1 VSPVSDIH
9 PHPAAVVALET
20 LLQEAVQMG
29 VVAGLAVSAHRR
41 GKSVFC
47 PSGRISDAPGATP
60 VSSATT
66 YDLASL
72 TKALCTT
79 TLCMQAIA
87 EQRLSLQDPVQRHL
101 PAVENASLTIEQLL
115 SHSAGFP
122 AHREYFRDATG
133 DLHLAEGATRFS
145 AESIVRQCCAEA
157 SVYAPGS
164 KSLYSDI
171 GFILLGAML
180 ERVLEDGLAAL
191 FERKIARPLGLP
203 TLGFRPLPS
212 SSLDE
217 PNIAPTELCPIRQRL
232 ITGEVHD
239 LNAWVMGG
247 VAGHAGLF
255 GTAADVS
262 AVADALVSSYHGDAT
277 PLQIPASLIRR
288 FFAPAGVPGSTWGLG
303 WDHPSP
309 GFSLA
314 GTIVSRS
321 AVGHLGFT
329 GVSLWIDPEERASVT
344 MLSNRVHP
352 HVVDD
357 PRFRALRPAV
367 NDAAFRAVGYPT

>member
-1 VSPVSDIH
+1 VFPVSDIH
-9 PHPAAVVALET
+9 PHLAAVSGLQALLE
-20 LLQEAVQMG
+20 QAVQTG
-29 VVAGLAVSAHRR
+29 VVPGLAVSAHRQGTR
-41 GKSVFC
+41 MICTAGSL
-47 PSGRISDAPGATP
+47 STAPESKPVGAETL
-60 VSSATT
+60 

-79 TLCMQAIA
+79 TLCMQAVA
-87 EQRLSLQDPVQRHL
+87 QQRMALHDPVQRHL
-101 PAVENASLTIEQLL
+101 PAVKDGAITVAHLL

-122 AHREYFRDATG
+122 AHREFYREAIGELHRDA
-133 DLHLAEGATRFS
+133 AATPFS
-145 AESIVRQCCAEA
+145 AESIVRQCCVEA
-157 SVYAPGS
+157 RVYPPGE

-171 GFILLGAML
+171 GFILLGAL
-180 ERVLEDGLAAL
+180 LQEVLQDGLAAL
-191 FERKIARPLGLP
+191 FEQRIAGPLGLP

-212 SSLDE
+212 PHAALPD
-217 PNIAPTELCPIRQRL
+217 IAPTELCPVRQRP
-232 ITGEVHD
+232 IVSEVHD

-255 GTAADVS
+255 GTAGDVR
-262 AVADALVSSYHGDAT
+262 AVAEALIDSYHGAVT
-277 PLQIPASLIRR
+277 PLQTPATVVRQ
-288 FFAPAGVPGSTWGLG
+288 FFANAGVPGSTWGLG

-314 GTIVSRS
+314 GTIISRA

-329 GVSLWIDPEERASVT
+329 GVSLWLDPEEQASVT

-352 HVVDD
+352 HVIDD

-367 NDAAFRAVGYPT
+367 NDAALRAVGHPA